1 MTITPLLEAHLKK
14 TRMLDF
20 QLTLGKYI
28 EWWKGWKGSGK
39 CRQPAPINIYSIAQ
53 KISPDKYD
61 TYTYLL
67 LLIHYYIFTT
77 IYILNSIAVPCKIKF
92 SEVLSIIHV
101 AKKVNISC
109 GTY

>member
-61 TYTYLL
+61 TPTYCYLYITTFLLQYT
-67 LLIHYYIFTT
+67 F
-77 IYILNSIAVPCKIKF
+77 
-92 SEVLSIIHV
+92 
-101 AKKVNISC
+101 
-109 GTY
+109 